1 MLTIQELYAKLGS
14 VAKSLEDGC
23 TWEMLAAPA
32 SRFHICKEATRRLES
47 TRKYF
52 TQDASS
58 YVTKELWAVL

>member
-1 MLTIQELYAKLGS
+1 MQN
-14 VAKSLEDGC
+14 LETGGP
-23 TWEMLAAPA
+23 TEMLAAPT
-32 SRFHICKEATRRLES
+32 SRIHICKEPMRMLKS